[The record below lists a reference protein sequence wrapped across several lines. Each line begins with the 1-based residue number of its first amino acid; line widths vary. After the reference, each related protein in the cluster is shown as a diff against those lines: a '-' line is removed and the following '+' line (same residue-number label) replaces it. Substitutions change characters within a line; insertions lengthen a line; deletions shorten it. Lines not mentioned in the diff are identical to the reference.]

1 MSKDLLSH
9 IGMFEQ
15 DFDLATIA
23 RYTKVLYFFSVLI
36 QYVIFYHVVSFLVD
50 LVGPFFPEATLGVK
64 RAVAAGFWDLC
75 IYILVSSTTHLFI
88 SLIALGNFFFF
99 LLFF

>member
-1 MSKDLLSH
+1 MSKDLLNH
-9 IGMFEQ
+9 IGFFEQ
-15 DFDLATIA
+15 DIDLTTLL

-36 QYVIFYHVVSFLVD
+36 QYVVFYHVASFLMD

-75 IYILVSSTTHLFI
+75 IYFLVSLTYHSFMH
-88 SLIALGNFFFF
+88 
-99 LLFF
+99 